1 MYTELAHGK
10 FKRVETAIFTS
21 TITEDCMSHRC
32 AMHATGREK
41 LDACCQHGC
50 DVDLFEKDKIL
61 AHAGDIR
68 ALMRAPEPPAGP
80 YGSSSLPSDDDPWFG
95 ESREL
100 DPDTPS
106 GAFVRTRKH
115 GDGCIFL
122 AHDQRGCAIHRAAL
136 EHGWSWRDVKPA
148 VCQLFPLT
156 YTTDAIVISDDYKDY
171 SCAYLA
177 GAPTLYRVA
186 REALSHVF
194 GAALVTALDAVEAR
208 VTARR
213 LPLL

>member
-1 MYTELAHGK
+1 MYSQLAHPK
-10 FKRVETAIFTS
+10 FTRVETAVFTS
-21 TITEDCMSHRC
+21 TITDDCMNHRC
-32 AMHATGREK
+32 AMHAEGREK
-41 LDACCQHGC
+41 LDACCQYGC
-50 DVDLFEKDKIL
+50 DVDLFERDKIL
-61 AHAGDIR
+61 AHADDIR
-68 ALMRAPEPPAGP
+68 AVMRAPEP
-80 YGSSSLPSDDDPWFG
+80 WFG
-95 ESREL
+95 DSLEL

-122 AHDQRGCAIHRAAL
+122 AHEARGCAIHRAAL
-136 EHGWSWRDVKPA
+136 ENGWSWREVKPG

-156 YTTDAIVISDDYKDY
+156 YTTNAIVISDDYKDY

-186 REALSHVF
+186 REALGQVF
-194 GAALVTALDAVEAR
+194 GAALVAAMDEAETAVR
-208 VTARR
+208 ARR